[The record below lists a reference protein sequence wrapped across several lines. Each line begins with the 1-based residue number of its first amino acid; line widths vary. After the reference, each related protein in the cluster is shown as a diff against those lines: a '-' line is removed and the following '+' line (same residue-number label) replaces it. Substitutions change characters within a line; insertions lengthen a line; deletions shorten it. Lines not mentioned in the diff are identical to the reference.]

1 MNTVEILCLAC
12 LVFTVGYY
20 VGCWVSICSE
30 RGLAEGAGAG
40 RYEVDPETGRLGF
53 RYGLPE
59 EKR

>member
-20 VGCWVSICSE
+20 TGAWVGISAE
-30 RGLAEGAGAG
+30 RVRAVLADAG
-40 RYEVDPETGRLGF
+40 RYEVDEETGRLGF

-59 EKR
+59 EQP

>member
-1 MNTVEILCLAC
+1 MNAVEILCLAC

-20 VGCWVSICSE
+20 VGCWFGICSE
-30 RGLAEGAGAG
+30 RGRAEVAGAG

-59 EKR
+59 GD